1 MPAQVTQSG
10 FVEHAP
16 TTADDVVLALRG
28 VSKTFSGQTV
38 LDDVSMDL
46 RAGEVHALL
55 GHNGSGKSTLVKIL
69 TGFHLPDD
77 GAEARFGGQEVDL
90 YHHGG
95 DWRRHVRAIH
105 QDLALVGPMSIADNL
120 ALARGFATRFG
131 GRIDDREDERLAQ
144 SILADLGM
152 TGDMRRPVGSLSLR
166 EQALV
171 AIARAIDGLESDQEA
186 VLVLDE
192 ATATLPEREVQ
203 LLFEAIRSAAERG
216 CAVLYV
222 SHILSEIF
230 EVADRVTVLR
240 DGRKVGE
247 WLTADLTI
255 DRLAELI
262 VGRKMEA
269 LSFEE
274 SDTKEH
280 AVRLEI
286 KNLESPRL
294 KGISFELHEGEV
306 LGIAGLD
313 GSGRE
318 DVTRLLFG
326 LNDEAQAELTIGG
339 KSVVI
344 ASPQAAMRLGIGL
357 VPADRLAEGLVLP
370 MSSKENITLPE
381 LRSLTIGG
389 RISLRRERADA
400 LKWIERLGVLPP
412 NPEIPTQNLSG
423 GNAQKVV
430 LSKWLRRQ
438 PTILLLEQPTVGVD
452 VGARSTIWGLA
463 RSATADGT
471 AIIITS
477 ADWDELVATCD
488 RVLVLAG
495 GRISAELSG
504 GDLTPDTIAHY
515 ALLGDAGMNGAERA
529 HERIS

>member
-1 MPAQVTQSG
+1 MPAQVTQSDI
-10 FVEHAP
+10 VERAP
-16 TTADDVVLALRG
+16 TPANDVVLGVRG

-38 LDDVSMDL
+38 LSDVSMDL
-46 RAGEVHALL
+46 RAREVHALV

-77 GAEARFGGQEVDL
+77 GGEAHFGGQEVDL

-105 QDLALVGPMSIADNL
+105 QDLALVGSMSIADNL

-131 GRIDDREDERLAQ
+131 GRIDDRKDARLAQ
-144 SILADLGM
+144 AILADLGM

-192 ATATLPEREVQ
+192 ATATLPDREVQ
-203 LLFEAIRSAAERG
+203 LLFDAIRKAAERG

-240 DGRKVGE
+240 DGWKIGE
-247 WLTADLTI
+247 WTTDELSI

-262 VGRKMEA
+262 VGRKVET

-274 SDTKEH
+274 SHLNEQD
-280 AVRLEI
+280 VRLNVL
-286 KNLESPRL
+286 NLESARL
-294 KGISFELHEGEV
+294 KGVSFKLHRGEV

-318 DVTRLLFG
+318 DVTRILFG
-326 LNDEAQAELTIGG
+326 LDDEAQADVRIEGE
-339 KSVVI
+339 SVAI
-344 ASPQAAMRLGIGL
+344 PSPQAAMDLGIGL
-357 VPADRLAEGLVLP
+357 VPADRLAEGLFLT
-370 MSSKENITLPE
+370 MSTKENITLPQ
-381 LRSLTIGG
+381 LQSLTVGG
-389 RISLRRERADA
+389 WISTRRERSEAR
-400 LKWIERLGVLPP
+400 KWIDRLGVLPTDP
-412 NPEIPTQNLSG
+412 NKATRYLSG

-430 LSKWLRRQ
+430 LSKWLRRD
-438 PTILLLEQPTVGVD
+438 PAILLLEQPTAGVD
-452 VGARSTIWGLA
+452 VGARGAIWNLI
-463 RSATADGT
+463 RSEASVGT
-471 AIIITS
+471 SIVVTS
-477 ADWDELVATCD
+477 PDWDELPATCD

-495 GRISAELSG
+495 GRISAELTG
-504 GDLTPDTIAHY
+504 ADLNEDSIAHY
-515 ALLGDAGMNGAERA
+515 ALLGDGTNGTGEE
-529 HERIS
+529 HDDKS